1 MPLPRMPLALR
12 ILIHN
17 PSRLAVSVAGILL
30 AVILMF
36 SQLGF
41 RNGMFDSQVELIRR
55 LNGDLFLVSRLK
67 YLTYVPDPFASR
79 RLAQARACPGVRTV
93 HPLYIEVN
101 RSLWRNP
108 HDGSTRPLRV
118 LAFDVDE
125 PVFDMPE
132 VNAHAEALRRPDTV
146 MFDAAARD
154 YYGRPRTGTRTE
166 LARREVTVVG
176 TFRLGTDFLND
187 GNAIMSDRN
196 FLKFFPDRASPSP
209 HLNQVMVA
217 VIRLEPGADL
227 ATVQADLKESLPDD
241 VTVLSKKEFAE
252 LETRYW
258 RDSTAIGYIFSM
270 GLAVG
275 FFIGLVIC
283 YQVLYSNVSSYL
295 PQFATLKAMGFTDR
309 FLVGIVLQQGL
320 YLSLLAF
327 VPGVAAAQVLFWI
340 VGRLTGLLMFLT
352 PGRVVYILGLSVLMC
367 MISGAIAVRRIL
379 TADPAE
385 VFR

>member
-41 RNGMFDSQVELIRR
+41 RYGMFDSQVELIRR
-55 LNGDLFLVSRLK
+55 LDGDLFLVSRLK
-67 YLTYVPDPFASR
+67 YLTFVPDSFTSR
-79 RLAQARACPGVRTV
+79 RLSQARACPGVQTV
-93 HPLYIEVN
+93 SPLYIEVD
-101 RSLWRNP
+101 RALWRNP
-108 HDGSTRPLRV
+108 NDGSTRPLRV
-118 LAFDVDE
+118 LAFNIDE

-132 VNAHAEALRRPDTV
+132 VNAHAEALRKPNTV
-146 MFDAAARD
+146 LFDAAARD
-154 YYGRPRTGTRTE
+154 YYGRPRTGTDTE

-187 GNAIMSDRN
+187 GNVIMSDRN
-196 FLKFFPDRASPSP
+196 YLKFFPNPGSPSP
-209 HLNQVMVA
+209 HLDRVMIA
-217 VIRLEPGADL
+217 VVRLQAGADRS
-227 ATVQADLKESLPDD
+227 TVQASLQESLPDD
-241 VTVLSKKEFAE
+241 VLVLSKKEFEE

-258 RDSTAIGYIFSM
+258 RDSTAIGFIFSM

-283 YQVLYSNVSSYL
+283 YQVLYSNVSNYL

-327 VPGVAAAQVLFWI
+327 LPGIAVAQMLYWL
-340 VGRLTGLLMFLT
+340 VGQLTGLLMFLT
-352 PGRVVYILGLSVLMC
+352 PLRVLSVLGLSIVMC
-367 MISGAIAVRRIL
+367 MLSGAIAVRRIL

>member
-1 MPLPRMPLALR
+1 MPLALR
-12 ILIHN
+12 ILLHN

-41 RNGMFDSQVELIRR
+41 RNGMFDSQIELIRR
-55 LNGDLFLVSRLK
+55 LKGDLFIVSRLK

-79 RLAQARACPGVRTV
+79 RMTQARACPGVQSV
-93 HPLYIEVN
+93 YPLYIEVN
-101 RSLWRNP
+101 RSLWRNA
-108 HDGSTRPLRV
+108 HDGSTRPVRI
-118 LAFDVDE
+118 LAFNVDE

-132 VNAHAEALRRPDTV
+132 VNAHAEALRMPDTIL
-146 MFDAAARD
+146 FDAAARD
-154 YYGRPRTGTRTE
+154 YYGRPQTGTQTE

-196 FLKFFPDRASPSP
+196 FLKFFPNRTSATP

-217 VIRLEPGADL
+217 VVRLEPGADL
-227 ATVQADLKESLPDD
+227 LTVQDRLRDSLPDD
-241 VTVLSKKEFAE
+241 VTVLSKQEFAE

-283 YQVLYSNVSSYL
+283 YQVLYSNVSNYL

-320 YLSLLAF
+320 YLSLWAF
-327 VPGVAAAQVLFWI
+327 IPGVAAAQVLFWV
-340 VGRLTGLLMFLT
+340 VGQLTGLLMFLT
-352 PGRVVYILGLSVLMC
+352 PFRVLYVLGLAVLMC